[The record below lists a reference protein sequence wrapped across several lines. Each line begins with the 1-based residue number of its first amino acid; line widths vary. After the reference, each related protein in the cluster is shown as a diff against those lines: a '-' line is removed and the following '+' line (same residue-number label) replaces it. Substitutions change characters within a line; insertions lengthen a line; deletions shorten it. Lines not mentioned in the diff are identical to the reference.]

1 MSEDQRAM
9 SDAGQPDTLTRE
21 DLQRMR
27 DAAVEASR
35 LKSDFVANTSH
46 EIRTPLNGIVGFVN
60 LLLDTDLTRDQRRYA
75 DGLRLSAESLLGI
88 VNDILDFS
96 KIEAGMLRLE
106 ETSFDVRTIL
116 ENTRT
121 MFDEAAQR
129 KHLVL
134 EVHVSEGVDTRVKA
148 DPGRIR
154 QIVTNLISNAIKFTD
169 RGFVKLGVAQET
181 CDEDTVTLRFRVSDT
196 GMGIDGATQRRLF
209 QPFVQA
215 DGSTGRQFGGTG
227 LGLAICKQLVELMG
241 GAIGVDSTEGFGSTF
256 WFTVTLRR
264 DTESVVAMLDP
275 AVLQGKRMLVADD
288 SASSRAEILSV
299 VRAWGLSVDQA
310 PSGGE
315 ALEHLRQSGRMGRP
329 YDVAILS
336 LANPEMDGMALARAL
351 KADALTA
358 GVRLVLIPV
367 AGMRGQA
374 REARDAGIAAYLP
387 RPIQGEEL
395 VRCLVTA
402 VAEVNSEAEQ
412 ALITRHTLGEWMEP
426 AARRRIL
433 VVDDSALGREVAKLQ
448 IEKFGHVVDLA
459 TNGRDA
465 VTAATSEPYDLI
477 LIDCQ
482 MPIMDGFAATREI
495 RRLEAEGRR
504 TPIVAVTA
512 NVVTGE
518 RERCLAAGM
527 DYFVGKPVTKE
538 ALADMLTRHLGR
550 ARDPHRSVVETGLTL
565 AEGTVDPGLVRE
577 LLEEL
582 GPARYAELV
591 HRHLVEVE
599 AMLNRFGDAPDD
611 RDALQLGR
619 DAHRVKW
626 GSLTLGLSRLSE
638 VCATLEDR
646 AARFDADERRRA
658 LVELRAELARARRWC
673 QQQFEEPRGTSA
685 SLVREFSG

>member
-1 MSEDQRAM
+1 M